1 MNGMT
6 GTSAQ
11 ASVVSRAPL
20 FDDADAALF
29 PKLTEAQLQLLLPLG
44 EVRPVKAGQ
53 VLYRPED
60 IPSYDATVVLEGSV
74 SIVAGSGE
82 EGRELVLMRPGDLIA
97 ELNVFTG
104 QGRISTGIVGE
115 AGSVLAVP
123 QAEFRALLG
132 RELSFGDFVLQTLF
146 RRRQALER
154 LRLGVR
160 IVGSRF
166 ARDTERLREFAVRN
180 RLLHEWVDAD
190 DDRGQALLAELGRP
204 DEVAPVLPL
213 PRGKFLRKPANA
225 QIP

>member
-82 EGRELVLMRPGDLIA
+82 EGRELVLMRPGDPIA

-104 QGRISTGIVGE
+104 QGRISTGIVRE
-115 AGSVLAVP
+115 AGSGLAVP
-123 QAEFRALLG
+123 QAEVRSRLG
-132 RELSFGDFVLQTLF
+132 RQPAFRELMLQT
-146 RRRQALER
+146 
-154 LRLGVR
+154 
-160 IVGSRF
+160 
-166 ARDTERLREFAVRN
+166 
-180 RLLHEWVDAD
+180 
-190 DDRGQALLAELGRP
+190 
-204 DEVAPVLPL
+204 PVP
-213 PRGKFLRKPANA
+213 
-225 QIP
+225 